1 MKPTLHIPVCHLI
14 AGPNGAGKSTFAME
28 HLPALAKCTEFVNA
42 DLIAA
47 GLSPLDPTRSALR
60 AGRLV
65 LERIKEFSRV
75 KKTFG
80 FESTLSGRGFLSTV
94 AKLKKRGFR
103 VALYYLWLPSPKVA
117 IARVK
122 GRVKLGGHHVPSPD
136 IRRRFQRSL
145 ENLPAYVALADE
157 FFLFD
162 ASTCPATPVFS
173 KTMGGVRIEKTDI
186 FQKISHHLN
195 LP

>member
-1 MKPTLHIPVCHLI
+1 MKNTPRTPDCHLI
-14 AGPNGAGKSTFAME
+14 GGPNGAGKSTFALE

-65 LERIKEFSRV
+65 LERIKEFGLA

-80 FESTLSGRGFLSTV
+80 FESTLSGRAYISTLS
-94 AKLKKRGFR
+94 KLRESGFR
-103 VALYYLWLPSPKVA
+103 IALYYLWLPSPKVA

-122 GRVKLGGHHVPSPD
+122 GRVKLGGHHVPVVD

-145 ENLPAYVALADE
+145 VNLHAYVAIADE

-162 ASTCPATPVFS
+162 ASSCPPAPVFS
-173 KTMGGVRIEKTDI
+173 KTLVGIQIETPGT
-186 FQKISHHLN
+186 FQKISPYLD
-195 LP
+195 PP

>member
-1 MKPTLHIPVCHLI
+1 MI
-14 AGPNGAGKSTFAME
+14 AGPNGAGKSTFALE
-28 HLPALAKCTEFVNA
+28 YLPAFAKCSEFVNA

-47 GLSPLDPTRSALR
+47 GLSPLDPPRSALR

-65 LERIKEFSRV
+65 LERIKEFGLA
-75 KKTFG
+75 KKSFG
-80 FESTLSGRGFLSTV
+80 FESTLSGRAYISTLS
-94 AKLKKRGFR
+94 KLRDSGFR
-103 VALYYLWLPSPKVA
+103 IALYYLWLPSPKVA

-122 GRVKLGGHHVPSPD
+122 GRVKLGGHHVPVVD

-145 ENLPAYVALADE
+145 ENLRAYIATADE

-162 ASTCPATPVFS
+162 ASTCPPTSVFS
-173 KTMGGVRIEKTDI
+173 KTPTGIQIETPGT
-186 FQKISHHLN
+186 FRKISPYLD